1 MLLEILFGAVVVI
14 ILLPLA
20 IGTFW
25 FVCCQT
31 YLLHLVCRRLH
42 LPCSIRVH
50 RTRGLDGDDDLL
62 QTYPTSARNPYRFNV
77 DQNIDGNII
86 KYHGRF

>member
-1 MLLEILFGAVVVI
+1 MFFELSDIGLI
-14 ILLPLA
+14 IMLLPLA
-20 IGTFW
+20 VGTFW

-31 YLLHLVCRRLH
+31 HLLNLIFHKLY

-50 RTRGLDGDDDLL
+50 RTRGFDGDDDNV
-62 QTYPTSARNPYRFNV
+62 QTYSQSAHNPYRFNV

-86 KYHGRF
+86 KCHGRF